1 MFFFI
6 LKILAVYK
14 ASHKNNDVAVK
25 KIIDKTTV
33 DEFLKEAF
41 VLVRCPLTGNP
52 YVMSLVFICFI
63 KCTNLFSTQINFK

>member
-41 VLVRCPLTGNP
+41 V
-52 YVMSLVFICFI
+52 MSLVFICFI